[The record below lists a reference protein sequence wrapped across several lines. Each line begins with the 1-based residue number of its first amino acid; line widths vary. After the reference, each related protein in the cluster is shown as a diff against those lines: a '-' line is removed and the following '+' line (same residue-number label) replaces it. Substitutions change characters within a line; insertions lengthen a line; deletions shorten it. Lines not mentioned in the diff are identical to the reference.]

1 MNKKNLLDMW
11 NVMKGDSPLLN
22 SAPYI
27 NDSTIPDNIKISN
40 TGTSIADL
48 NKIKSISSKDMMLG
62 VADKWQNKTWKA
74 VGNNDDIIAYI
85 LLITSLLVKKQI
97 ITEEEI
103 KESLRDVKRLV
114 DLSKSYYNKDDA
126 DDTLH
131 KMVLEKTIGLSKELI
146 NEIIN
151 L

>member
-40 TGTSIADL
+40 IGTSIADL